1 MKKLPQLCAATTLLF
16 VLSLSA
22 LAGDIHTNVVDPP
35 PPPAESVATA
45 EPSQSSTNTATDSN
59 GSNTLIADIT
69 LSFLHLL
76 SVA

>member
-1 MKKLPQLCAATTLLF
+1 MNKLPQLCAATTLLF

-35 PPPAESVATA
+35 PPPAELVATA
-45 EPSQSSTNTATDSN
+45 EPSLSSTNTATDSN
-59 GSNTLIADIT
+59 GSNTLIANIT